1 MDLELQRKIRENPKM
16 YRYLKENSFYIKHL
30 NRDPSFYNE
39 FVKRMKE
46 LYHDRVSDKIGDA
59 LDNLDL
65 ISHVLSNLK

>member
-39 FVKRMKE
+39 FVKRMIK
-46 LYHDRVSDKIGDA
+46 LVMP
-59 LDNLDL
+59 
-65 ISHVLSNLK
+65 